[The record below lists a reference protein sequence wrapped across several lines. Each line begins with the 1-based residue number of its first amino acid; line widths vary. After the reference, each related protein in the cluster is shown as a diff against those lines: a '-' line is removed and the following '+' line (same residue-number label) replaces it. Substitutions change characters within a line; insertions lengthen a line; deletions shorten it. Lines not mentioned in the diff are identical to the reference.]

1 MASKEN
7 LDIRWDDFAAN
18 LSSALH
24 NLRGDENFTDLTLV
38 CADQQVEVH
47 KVVLASSSKF
57 FWRVLKNIKHSHP
70 LIYLRGIKFKDL
82 EAVLSFM
89 YLGQVN
95 LAQEHL
101 YSFLA
106 LAEELEMKGLPPRE
120 KISNA
125 DSNRQIQ
132 KKSCAE
138 QLREPT
144 SSHPPVLM
152 VPLKAVTVKRKALEM
167 KVAELE
173 AKLKRKENEEAD
185 KRGALEMK
193 VAKLEAK
200 LKLKENEVRILHS
213 AMANVTSDFSRSGSN
228 DQSES
233 AFTFFA
239 LDEGCGIGAVAS
251 SFDLRS
257 NDESLQSV
265 PVKGF
270 GHEPRPA
277 VHFLDPTPARA
288 PSPGVPLPQSA
299 GSGGSKRSGE
309 KLPFTNNHFNSE
321 FLQMTPPAW
330 YKNKNNLF

>member
-125 DSNRQIQ
+125 DSNRIAMIDTQNNSIQ
-132 KKSCAE
+132 W
-138 QLREPT
+138 LNF
-144 SSHPPVLM
+144 
-152 VPLKAVTVKRKALEM
+152 VK
-167 KVAELE
+167 
-173 AKLKRKENEEAD
+173 
-185 KRGALEMK
+185 
-193 VAKLEAK
+193 
-200 LKLKENEVRILHS
+200 
-213 AMANVTSDFSRSGSN
+213 GSN
-228 DQSES
+228 SIFDSES
-233 AFTFFA
+233 
-239 LDEGCGIGAVAS
+239 S
-251 SFDLRS
+251 
-257 NDESLQSV
+257 
-265 PVKGF
+265 
-270 GHEPRPA
+270 
-277 VHFLDPTPARA
+277 
-288 PSPGVPLPQSA
+288 
-299 GSGGSKRSGE
+299 
-309 KLPFTNNHFNSE
+309 
-321 FLQMTPPAW
+321 QMIRCDQTLVQ
-330 YKNKNNLF
+330 K

>member
-1 MASKEN
+1 MAMAFKEN
-7 LDIRWDDFAAN
+7 LNIRWDDFTAN
-18 LSSALH
+18 LISALH
-24 NLRGDENFTDLTLV
+24 NLRGDENFADLTLV

-70 LIYLRGIKFKDL
+70 LIYLKGIKFKDL

-95 LAQEHL
+95 LAQEDL
-101 YSFLA
+101 DSFLA
-106 LAEELEMKGLPPRE
+106 LAEELEMKGLTPGG
-120 KISNA
+120 KFSNA

-144 SSHPPVLM
+144 PSHPPVLM
-152 VPLKAVTVKRKALEM
+152 VPLKAVMVKRKALEM
-167 KVAELE
+167 KVAEME

-200 LKLKENEVRILHS
+200 LKLKEKEVRILHS
-213 AMANVTSDFSRSGSN
+213 AMANVTSGFSRSGSN
-228 DQSES
+228 DQSDSDSES
-233 AFTFFA
+233 AFTIFA
-239 LDEGCGIGAVAS
+239 PGEGFGIGAVAS
-251 SFDLRS
+251 SLDLRG
-257 NDESLQSV
+257 NDESLRSV
-265 PVKGF
+265 RVKSF

-299 GSGGSKRSGE
+299 GSGGSRRRGE
-309 KLPFTNNHFNSE
+309 RLPFTNNHFNSE
-321 FLQMTPPAW
+321 FLQVPPS
-330 YKNKNNLF
+330 

>member
-1 MASKEN
+1 M
-7 LDIRWDDFAAN
+7 
-18 LSSALH
+18 
-24 NLRGDENFTDLTLV
+24 G
-38 CADQQVEVH
+38 
-47 KVVLASSSKF
+47 
-57 FWRVLKNIKHSHP
+57 IKHGYH
-70 LIYLRGIKFKDL
+70 
-82 EAVLSFM
+82 
-89 YLGQVN
+89 
-95 LAQEHL
+95 
-101 YSFLA
+101 
-106 LAEELEMKGLPPRE
+106 
-120 KISNA
+120 
-125 DSNRQIQ
+125 RQIQ
-132 KKSCAE
+132 KKSCTE

-288 PSPGVPLPQSA
+288 PSPGVPLPQYASQEELSRFHCLNIRSA

-321 FLQMTPPAW
+321 FLQVPPS
-330 YKNKNNLF
+330 